1 MPSLLFSAFVPF
13 FLTILLLFLFVL
25 IPRSGGK
32 SGSNKKADGVKVNI
46 ISSLKI
52 WLFILNLFMTEMPTY
67 MYNFAFVLSHI
78 T

>member
-13 FLTILLLFLFVL
+13 FLTILLFLLFVL

-46 ISSLKI
+46 ISSLLI
-52 WLFILNLFMTEMPTY
+52 YDPVFLIYL
-67 MYNFAFVLSHI
+67 
-78 T
+78 

>member
-46 ISSLKI
+46 
-52 WLFILNLFMTEMPTY
+52 LFLYLNIINVIMPEY
-67 MYNFAFVLSHI
+67 YIYVHI
-78 T
+78 CLRVGKQK